1 MKLVSLELT
10 KAERKKEAEPLSAPM
25 AERPLYPYGTS
36 LYLNDETLA
45 KLGIDEMP
53 AVGTTF
59 MIEAVVKVTGTSE
72 REYEGGSHR
81 TLDLQITEMS
91 LEEGEEEAA
100 EEKQT
105 FGGAAKTLY
114 GGKG

>member
-1 MKLVSLELT
+1 MKLVSLELS
-10 KAERKKEAEPLSAPM
+10 KAERKKETEPM
-25 AERPLYPYGTS
+25 APDADRPLFPYGTS

-53 AVGTTF
+53 DVGTTLL
-59 MIEAVVKVTGTSE
+59 ITAVAKVTGTSE

-81 TLDLQITEMS
+81 TLDIQFTEMS
-91 LEEGEEEAA
+91 LEEGEEAPEP

-105 FGGAAKTLY
+105 FDGAAKKLY

>member
-1 MKLVSLELT
+1 MKLASLELT
-10 KAERKKEAEPLSAPM
+10 KAERKQEAESTGLA

-36 LYLNDETLA
+36 MYLSDEALK
-45 KLGIDEMP
+45 KLGITEIPD
-53 AVGTTF
+53 VGTVLNITGV
-59 MIEAVVKVTGTSE
+59 AKVTGTSE

-81 TLDLQITEMS
+81 TLDIQFTEMAC
-91 LEEGEEEAA
+91 EEGEEAP

-114 GGKG
+114 GKKG